1 MEEINFYLDDAKE
14 SMAKAV
20 QHTEKEFL
28 KIRAGK
34 ANPQMLLGL
43 MVEYYGSMTPID
55 QVSSIN
61 TPDAR
66 TLLIKP
72 WEKTVLPEIEKSI
85 INSDLGL
92 NPQNDGETIRINV
105 PALTEERRIELVK
118 QSKSEAENGKI
129 SIRNIRKDTNN
140 ELKKLQKDGASEDE
154 IKGAEDKVQDLTN
167 QYSKLMDIILE
178 KKEAE
183 IMTM

>member
-1 MEEINFYLDDAKE
+1 MEEIDFYLDDAKE
-14 SMAKAV
+14 SMAKAIM
-20 QHTEKEFL
+20 HTEKEFA

-34 ANPQMLLGL
+34 ASPQMMMGL

-72 WEKTVLPEIEKSI
+72 WEKAVLPEIEKAI

-105 PALTEERRIELVK
+105 PALTEERRKDLVK
-118 QSKSEAENGKI
+118 QAKNEAENGKI
-129 SIRNIRKDTNN
+129 SIRNIRKDSNN

-167 QYSKLMDIILE
+167 QYSKMMDDLFD
-178 KKEAE
+178 KKEVE
-183 IMTM
+183 IMTI